1 MTNELLLA
9 AVALVACLIELIIK
23 APRYKDPEEEVAEE
37 EAEVEYDENG
47 NPIVVAEEPVIV
59 ETDDID
65 WRYFFSDEF
74 VGGEISGVIIR

>member
-1 MTNELLLA
+1 MKEEIKMRKELKAKSYVYPLP
-9 AVALVACLIELIIK
+9 VLIIGT
-23 APRYKDPEEEVAEE
+23 
-37 EAEVEYDENG
+37 YDENG